1 MRRSLTI
8 CGILSV
14 TAWSALPASAADR
27 LEMPYSCTTRANE
40 VVLKAGA
47 PQLYEILGNKEQRT
61 YTACREAG
69 SPNCKTM
76 TIYRFAISCGGKSV
90 SWVEIAAKIRS
101 ETIGA
106 SWLEA
111 DQLNLLIRTNKG
123 NAQRTARFIIPRGY
137 APIEEVGARLN
148 SHDDLSDIAQNLVDH
163 PTVPNPVSVPP
174 DAIAADAADAAI
186 AAAADM
192 AARSA
197 ASSAI
202 LVADTALIS
211 EEAWQTVVYEHDVGA
226 AVSPAAGGLVYA
238 YTLGALAL
246 TLLAAMFGFLGRHRW
261 RTPFSFA
268 RLRTVIGGSATR
280 SWWRSKL
287 SAKLPRTDNQTFFNG
302 VDSVAA
308 LLLQVESLVY
318 SLKSAGPL
326 RDTLSG
332 ELKGIR
338 QRLASLKQ
346 ADRGELS
353 EARTSAGLRAIV
365 RDLERIRRIADSAAI
380 SMSKGARVGRGAVPK
395 TAAEAYELLGINAS
409 VSEATLK
416 KIVDGLRMSWHP
428 DLARDAADR
437 DLREERTKCINIA
450 WDLITGKRAA

>member
-8 CGILSV
+8 CGFLSV
-14 TAWSALPASAADR
+14 TAWGALPASAADR
-27 LEMPYSCTTRANE
+27 LEMPYTCTTQANQ
-40 VVLKAGA
+40 VSLKAGA

-76 TIYRFAISCGGKSV
+76 TVYRFAISCGGKKV
-90 SWVEIAAKIRS
+90 SWVEIAAKMRS

-123 NAQRTARFIIPRGY
+123 NTQRTARFIIPGGY

-148 SHDDLSDIAQNLVDH
+148 PHDNLSDVAQNLVDH
-163 PTVPNPVSVPP
+163 PSVPDAVSVPP

-211 EEAWQTVVYEHDVGA
+211 EEAWQTVVYEHDVSA
-226 AVSPAAGGLVYA
+226 AIPPATGGLVYA

-246 TLLAAMFGFLGRHRW
+246 TLLVAMFGFLGRHRW

-268 RLRTVIGGSATR
+268 VGGRAIR
-280 SWWRSKL
+280 GWWWSKL
-287 SAKLPRTDNQTFFNG
+287 SAKLPQTDNQTFFNG

-346 ADRGELS
+346 ADKGELS

-380 SMSKGARVGRGAVPK
+380 SMSKGAHVGRGSVPK

>member
-1 MRRSLTI
+1 MRRSLTT

-14 TAWSALPASAADR
+14 AAWGALPATAADR
-27 LEMPYSCTTRANE
+27 LEMPFTCTTQANE
-40 VVLKAGA
+40 ISLKAGSS
-47 PQLYEILGNKEQRT
+47 QLYEVIGNREQRT

-69 SPNCKTM
+69 APSCKTM
-76 TIYRFAISCGGKSV
+76 TVYRFAISCGGKRV
-90 SWVEIAAKIRS
+90 PWVEVAAKIRS
-101 ETIGA
+101 ETVGA

-111 DQLNLLIRTNKG
+111 DRLNLLIRTNKG
-123 NAQRTARFIIPRGY
+123 NTQRTARFIIPGRY

-148 SHDDLSDIAQNLVDH
+148 PHDNLSDVAQNLVDH
-163 PTVPNPVSVPP
+163 PNVPDTVSVPP
-174 DAIAADAADAAI
+174 DAVAADAADAAI

-202 LVADTALIS
+202 LVADAALVS
-211 EEAWQTVVYEHDVGA
+211 EEAWQTVVYKHDASA
-226 AVSPAAGGLVYA
+226 AIPPATGGLVYA

-246 TLLAAMFGFLGRHRW
+246 TALVAMFGFLGRRRW
-261 RTPFSFA
+261 HPSLRFA
-268 RLRTVIGGSATR
+268 WSWALVGGSVTR
-280 SWWRSKL
+280 GWWRSTL
-287 SAKLPRTDNQTFFNG
+287 SARLPRTDNQTFFNG

-338 QRLASLKQ
+338 QRLASLRQ
-346 ADRGELS
+346 ADKGELS

-380 SMSKGARVGRGAVPK
+380 SMSKGAKVGRGSVPK